1 MTKNAMI
8 EEIIA
13 SEWRMFDLVQN
24 IGQRASCQ
32 DDYDTFRAMRLSQ
45 LETWTEDVLLTYWS
59 DHQAANLRGIN
70 LIERKYAYMMR
81 YTAPDYYSENL
92 APYLPKQSEEKG
104 NAIDRI
110 MTIYSAWYKVAR
122 VRWPNFVSRG
132 RPADEEESCG
142 GMTSVDVYMRGELL
156 SYSIDTVKAFLNM
169 AEEKSAAGEN
179 MVAAI
184 YENTARLYG
193 YDSLNDAEERL
204 KNGSVGR

>member
-81 YTAPDYYSENL
+81 YTAPDYYRENL
-92 APYLPKQSEEKG
+92 APYLR
-104 NAIDRI
+104 NC
-110 MTIYSAWYKVAR
+110 
-122 VRWPNFVSRG
+122 F
-132 RPADEEESCG
+132 
-142 GMTSVDVYMRGELL
+142 
-156 SYSIDTVKAFLNM
+156 
-169 AEEKSAAGEN
+169 
-179 MVAAI
+179 
-184 YENTARLYG
+184 
-193 YDSLNDAEERL
+193 
-204 KNGSVGR
+204 